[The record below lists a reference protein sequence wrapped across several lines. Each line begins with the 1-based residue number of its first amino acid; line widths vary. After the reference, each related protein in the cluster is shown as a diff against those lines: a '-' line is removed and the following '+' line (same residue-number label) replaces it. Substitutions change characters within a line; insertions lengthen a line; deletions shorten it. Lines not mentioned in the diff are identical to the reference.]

1 MADTKKSTA
10 LAAVNSSTGIMLKVI
25 DYEHVAEQITPEQRE
40 HYVTMTRG
48 INTDNPHSIQSY
60 GQDVNKII
68 ARQADDIL
76 DKTSANRMTDV
87 VVLTNQLLSEIN
99 DIETPGQHKK
109 GGWLTTLKSIP
120 LLGRLVKAAQDTQI
134 KHNTV
139 GKNVEEISKKIESL
153 KVVAMADNASLE
165 QMAANTVLNV
175 GDIQEKI
182 VALVILKSDLE
193 AEIAQMESDP
203 DCNLDLLQQKRGS
216 LNAISKRVADMTMT
230 EFVLKQNYQQI
241 GAMMGCNDGIIQK
254 AEMTIGHVIP
264 IWKQQLAIGMM
275 MDNQRASAE
284 VEGRMAD
291 AANKM
296 LTQNAQALNMNSTEI
311 ARQSEENVFRL
322 DTLKDTTRIM
332 IDTIR
337 QVQDI
342 HAEGESRRNEILS
355 EMKNLSAELAETLRN
370 A

>member
-1 MADTKKSTA
+1 MAQTNSTA
-10 LAAVNSSTGIMLKVI
+10 IAAANASTGVMLKVI
-25 DYEHVAEQITPEQRE
+25 DYEHVAEQITPAQRE
-40 HYVTMTRG
+40 HYVALTRS
-48 INTDNPHSIQSY
+48 ISTDNPHSIQSY
-60 GQDVNKII
+60 GQDVNKMI

-76 DKTSANRMTDV
+76 DKTSSNRMTDV

-99 DIETPGQHKK
+99 DIETPGQSKK
-109 GGWLTTLKSIP
+109 GWLTTLKSIP
-120 LLGRLVKAAQDTQI
+120 LLGRLVKAAEDTQI
-134 KHNTV
+134 KHNSV

-175 GDIQEKI
+175 SDIQEKI
-182 VALVILKSDLE
+182 VALVILKDDLI
-193 AEIAQMESDP
+193 AEIDEMEKDP
-203 DCNLDLLQQKRGS
+203 NCNLDLLQQKRNS
-216 LNAISKRVADMTMT
+216 LNAISKRIADMTMT

-342 HAEGESRRNEILS
+342 HAEGETRRSEILA
-355 EMKNLSAELAETLRN
+355 EMKNLSTELAETLRN